1 MVCMLCYFVAIFVD
15 EKDMSTLAI
24 QAVEDPRT
32 LDKIL
37 YVRPPANICS
47 FGQLVCLWEKKIG
60 KTIEKHYI
68 SEQELV
74 KKIEGIWTHL
84 YIPTSLSLSQHQVY
98 TFSILAGVM
107 C

>member
-1 MVCMLCYFVAIFVD
+1 MLCYFVAIFVD

-60 KTIEKHYI
+60 KTLGKHYI

-74 KKIEGIWTHL
+74 KKIEGIYGHIFTFL
-84 YIPTSLSLSQHQVY
+84 RLSLSKNIKY
-98 TFSILAGVM
+98 IYLAF
-107 C
+107 